1 MKQPL
6 KLFQLKDAHK
16 DKTGIIIGGGP
27 SIKQL
32 IEHKFPFNKL
42 AESHDNVTIG
52 TNMSYTIVDT
62 DYLLFMD
69 RYFWHTFYKDIDE
82 LKCTIKLTQ
91 LEKEYGG
98 KLKRPLSSDIVRIQ
112 RKGVFYPL
120 IDGKNRC
127 NNTGSAAL
135 SFANYIGLK
144 KIYLFGFDMC
154 LDQENNKNFHD
165 AYKSKSKS
173 ILLTNSNID
182 NHYTNIG
189 KIIGELTEKHN
200 TEIYS
205 CSKISRLNK
214 YIPYINPKTL
224 I

>member
-1 MKQPL
+1 MKQQPR
-6 KLFQLKDAHK
+6 LFNFKDKHK

-32 IEHKFPFNKL
+32 IDSKFQFSELNKL
-42 AESHDNVTIG
+42 YTTIG

-120 IDGKNRC
+120 IDGKNKC

-154 LDQENNKNFHD
+154 LDKENNKNFHNE
-165 AYKSKSKS
+165 YKSKSKS
-173 ILLTNSNID
+173 IPLTNANIS

-189 KIIGELTEKHN
+189 KIIGELTEKHD
-200 TEIYS
+200 TKIYS

-214 YIPYINPKTL
+214 YIPYVNPMTL
-224 I
+224 ITQ

>member
-6 KLFQLKDAHK
+6 KLFHLKDKHI
-16 DKTGIIIGGGP
+16 DNTGIIIGGGP

-32 IEHKFPFNKL
+32 IDSNFQFSELNK
-42 AESHDNVTIG
+42 SYTTIG
-52 TNMSYTIVDT
+52 TNMSYTIIDT

-69 RYFWHTFYKDIDE
+69 RYFWHTFYGDIDK
-82 LKCTIKLTQ
+82 LKHTIKLTQ
-91 LEKEYGG
+91 LEKEYDS
-98 KLKRPLSSDIVRIQ
+98 KLKRPLNSDIIRIQ
-112 RKGVFYPL
+112 RKGIFYPL
-120 IDGKNRC
+120 IDGKNKC

-154 LDQENNKNFHD
+154 LDSENNKNFHNE
-165 AYKSKSKS
+165 YKSKSKS
-173 ILLTNSNID
+173 IPLTNSNIS

-200 TEIYS
+200 TDIYS

-214 YIPYINPKTL
+214 YIPYVNPETL